1 MREIEDSRKAG
12 EYVVAI
18 VDDDAAIREAII
30 MVLESVGIRAR
41 GYPSAQSF
49 LASGE
54 STACHCLVMD
64 VRMPGL
70 SGIEAF
76 RRLRDSGEHL
86 PVIFIT
92 GHGDIEMAV
101 DVMKLGAVDFLGK
114 PFRDQ
119 TLIDAVQAA
128 LRRNDRPALANGG
141 QALAMD
147 PAREAVL
154 ARVKALT
161 PREREVMVRVARG
174 LRSKQIAAD
183 LDISLKTVEEYRSR
197 ILQKMEAGTSCE
209 LTAMVSGLALD
220 EAGNVR

>member
-1 MREIEDSRKAG
+1 MREIGDSRKAG
-12 EYVVAI
+12 EHLVAI
-18 VDDDAAIREAII
+18 VDDDAAIREAVI
-30 MVLESVGIRAR
+30 MVLESVGIRGR
-41 GYPSAQSF
+41 GHASAQAF

-54 STACHCLVMD
+54 AAACDCLVMD

-128 LRRNDRPALANGG
+128 LRRNNRNAGQGPAV
-141 QALAMD
+141 D
-147 PAREAVL
+147 PARETVL
-154 ARVKALT
+154 ARLKALT
-161 PREREVMVRVARG
+161 PREREVTVRVARG